1 MSCVLSDPTADPVF
15 LSQPPFMDAQCVKCE
30 DKAPTKWLKSK
41 HQMNDATGEPH
52 YMCGK
57 CYRAEVT
64 ARPSSFRSTV
74 FHDSDPSPPF
84 TAGTAGRRMRR
95 CNLRQSRPA
104 RMEEVE
110 NQEEGGRAR
119 RAGSFVLYLLAE
131 GGQGPQEEGL
141 SPIHPPDLRRRPAAP
156 TTTRHNRTRSP
167 AVAPER
173 TKADPND
180 AHLANTDL

>member
-1 MSCVLSDPTADPVF
+1 MSCVLSDPIANPVF
-15 LSQPPFMDAQCVKCE
+15 LSQPPFKDAQCVKCE
-30 DKAPTKWLKSK
+30 DKAPTKWGKSK

-57 CYRAEVT
+57 CCNAEVT
-64 ARPSSFRSTV
+64 ARPSLFRSTV
-74 FHDSDPSPPF
+74 FHDSDPSPAF
-84 TAGTAGRRMRR
+84 AAGTGGRQM
-95 CNLRQSRPA
+95 CSLPQSRP
-104 RMEEVE
+104 EYLEQVE
-110 NQEEGGRAR
+110 DQEEGGRAR
-119 RAGSFVLYLLAE
+119 RTGSFVRSLLAE
-131 GGQGPQEEGL
+131 GAQGPQEEGL

>member
-1 MSCVLSDPTADPVF
+1 VSCVPSDPIADPVF
-15 LSQPPFMDAQCVKCE
+15 LSQPPFKDAQCVKCQN
-30 DKAPTKWLKSK
+30 KAPTEWRKSK

-52 YMCGK
+52 YMCIK
-57 CYRAEVT
+57 CSNAEVT
-64 ARPSSFRSTV
+64 VRPSSFRSTV
-74 FHDSDPSPPF
+74 FHDSDPSPAF
-84 TAGTAGRRMRR
+84 AAGTAGRRMCKCR
-95 CNLRQSRPA
+95 LRHSRP
-104 RMEEVE
+104 ECLETVE

-119 RAGSFVLYLLAE
+119 RAGSFVQFLLAE

-141 SPIHPPDLRRRPAAP
+141 SPIHPPDLRRCPAAP
-156 TTTRHNRTRSP
+156 TTTRPNRTRSP